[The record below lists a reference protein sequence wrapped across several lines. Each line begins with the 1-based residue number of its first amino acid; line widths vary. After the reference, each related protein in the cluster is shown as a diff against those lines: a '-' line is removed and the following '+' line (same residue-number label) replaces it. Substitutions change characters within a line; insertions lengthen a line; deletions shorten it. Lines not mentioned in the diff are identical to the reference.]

1 MSQAELLAPSPVVPS
16 FPPLSYQGVPVL
28 TTEMLA
34 QAYEVEPYQIRQ
46 NFRNNRE
53 RFVEGKH
60 FFHLSGNDLKEF
72 KNCVENFYSVQ
83 LGKRAP
89 SLTLWTE
96 RGAARNAKMLDSD
109 RAWDMFELLEETF
122 FRVVRPDPI
131 PVPDDFPGTLS
142 ITPSSVADRKPLRA
156 LVGSWAKLANAP
168 FDACWNQLK
177 AAFQLANIKELPQE
191 WIPDAL
197 AWVQAKIDALPKAL
211 PPQPERL
218 PLYRNGAFYLP
229 PANNPAHKPGPQE
242 EALMALWKEW
252 GSRTRE
258 LEQLFNSLSRDL
270 DACRGKTFAYAISDL
285 GRHANTAFGTDAILE
300 GLYASQDTACDLFR
314 QALHSMSRQLL
325 LSLNVAVAMGR

>member
-1 MSQAELLAPSPVVPS
+1 MTTALTFNGITLSPISHQNSPWIRAVELAKALGFKREDQAAKIYRAHADEFTPDMAQLVEITDNADSAFPVKSLIFSLRGCHLVAMFARTPVAKAFRRWVLDVLDKLDAEQRAASPSPTPDG
-16 FPPLSYQGVPVL
+16 FTGPLSL
-28 TTEMLA
+28 
-34 QAYEVEPYQIRQ
+34 
-46 NFRNNRE
+46 
-53 RFVEGKH
+53 
-60 FFHLSGNDLKEF
+60 
-72 KNCVENFYSVQ
+72 
-83 LGKRAP
+83 
-89 SLTLWTE
+89 
-96 RGAARNAKMLDSD
+96 
-109 RAWDMFELLEETF
+109 
-122 FRVVRPDPI
+122 
-131 PVPDDFPGTLS
+131 
-142 ITPSSVADRKPLRA
+142 TPSSVADRRPLRA
-156 LVGSWAKLANAP
+156 LVGSWAQVSGLP
-168 FDACWNQLK
+168 FAACWNQLK

-197 AWVQAKIDALPKAL
+197 AWVQARIDALPRAL

-285 GRHANTAFGTDAILE
+285 GRHADTAFSTDAMLE
-300 GLYASQDTACDLFR
+300 GLHASQDTACDLFR

>member
-1 MSQAELLAPSPVVPS
+1 MEMALTFNDVTLSPISHQNNLWIRAVELAHALGYAQENSVSRIYRSNSDEFTPDMTQVIEIFDGADSALSTKARIFSLRGCHLVAMFARTPVAKAFRRWVLDVLDKLDAE
-16 FPPLSYQGVPVL
+16 Q
-28 TTEMLA
+28 
-34 QAYEVEPYQIRQ
+34 
-46 NFRNNRE
+46 
-53 RFVEGKH
+53 H
-60 FFHLSGNDLKEF
+60 
-72 KNCVENFYSVQ
+72 
-83 LGKRAP
+83 
-89 SLTLWTE
+89 
-96 RGAARNAKMLDSD
+96 AARNITQDI
-109 RAWDMFELLEETF
+109 
-122 FRVVRPDPI
+122 V
-131 PVPDDFPGTLS
+131 DFPGSIS
-142 ITPSSVADRKPLRA
+142 ITPSTTEDRKPLRA
-156 LVGSWAKLANAP
+156 LVGSWAKLSNAP

-285 GRHANTAFGTDAILE
+285 GRHADTAFSTDAMLE
-300 GLYASQDTACDLFR
+300 GLHASQDTACDLFR

>member
-109 RAWDMFELLEETF
+109 RAWDVFELLEETF
-122 FRVVRPDPI
+122 FRVVRPAPS
-131 PVPDDFPGTLS
+131 PTPDDFTGTLS

-156 LVGSWAKLANAP
+156 LVGSWAQVSGLP
-168 FDACWNQLK
+168 FAACWNQLK
-177 AAFQLANIKELPQE
+177 AAFNLANIKELPQE
-191 WIPDAL
+191 WIPDAID
-197 AWVQAKIDALPKAL
+197 WVQKRIDALPAPATAAAL
-211 PPQPERL
+211 P
-218 PLYRNGAFYLP
+218 ASTSS
-229 PANNPAHKPGPQE
+229 PADDAEGHLAAIRDHIRHIHRHE
-242 EALMALWKEW
+242 EALFLLARRALPAARKPQDMY
-252 GSRTRE
+252 SPARRTGLSAFQSMEDCAGALDYSLRA
-258 LEQLFNSLSRDL
+258 LESAARTML
-270 DACRGKTFAYAISDL
+270 TL
-285 GRHANTAFGTDAILE
+285 GR
-300 GLYASQDTACDLFR
+300 
-314 QALHSMSRQLL
+314 
-325 LSLNVAVAMGR
+325 

>member
-1 MSQAELLAPSPVVPS
+1 MSQAQLIPEAFSPSVSLHSGRPA
-16 FPPLSYQGVPVL
+16 
-28 TTEMLA
+28 TTSL
-34 QAYEVEPYQIRQ
+34 EVA
-46 NFRNNRE
+46 
-53 RFVEGKH
+53 K
-60 FFHLSGNDLKEF
+60 FF
-72 KNCVENFYSVQ
+72 
-83 LGKRAP
+83 GKRHDNVLRDVDALLSQLP
-89 SLTLWTE
+89 ENSLQLNFEETYQEQETPLGVKQARMFILYRDGFMLLVMGYTGKKALAMKLAYIE
-96 RGAARNAKMLDSD
+96 AFNRMEEELARQKEAARNITHD
-109 RAWDMFELLEETF
+109 T
-122 FRVVRPDPI
+122 V
-131 PVPDDFPGTLS
+131 DFPGTLS

-156 LVGSWAKLANAP
+156 LVGSWAKLANVP
-168 FDACWNQLK
+168 FDVCWNQLK
-177 AAFQLANIKELPQE
+177 AAFQLTNIRDLPQE

-285 GRHANTAFGTDAILE
+285 GRHADTAFSTDAMLE
-300 GLYASQDTACDLFR
+300 GLYASQDTARDLFR

-325 LSLNVAVAMGR
+325 LSLNVAVALSR

>member
-1 MSQAELLAPSPVVPS
+1 MEMALTFNDVTLSPISHQNNLWIRAVELAHALGYAQENSVSRIYRSNSDEFTPDMTQVIEIFDGADSALSTKARIFSLRGCHLVAMFARTPVAKAFRRWVLDVLDKLDAE
-16 FPPLSYQGVPVL
+16 Q
-28 TTEMLA
+28 
-34 QAYEVEPYQIRQ
+34 
-46 NFRNNRE
+46 
-53 RFVEGKH
+53 H
-60 FFHLSGNDLKEF
+60 
-72 KNCVENFYSVQ
+72 
-83 LGKRAP
+83 
-89 SLTLWTE
+89 
-96 RGAARNAKMLDSD
+96 AARNITQDI
-109 RAWDMFELLEETF
+109 
-122 FRVVRPDPI
+122 V
-131 PVPDDFPGTLS
+131 DFPGSIS
-142 ITPSSVADRKPLRA
+142 ITPSTTEDRKPLRA
-156 LVGSWAKLANAP
+156 LVGSWAKLSNAP
-168 FDACWNQLK
+168 IDACWNQLK

-285 GRHANTAFGTDAILE
+285 GRHADTAFSTDAMLE
-300 GLYASQDTACDLFR
+300 GLHASQDTACDLFR

>member
-1 MSQAELLAPSPVVPS
+1 MTQVLIFNEITLSPVTYQNSLWIRATELARALGYSDTRKITHLYERNADEFTPEMTQVIEITDVPEMGTLENLRRKARIFS
-16 FPPLSYQGVPVL
+16 LRGCHLVAMFARTPV
-28 TTEMLA
+28 A
-34 QAYEVEPYQIRQ
+34 KA
-46 NFRNNRE
+46 FRRWVLDVLDKLDAE
-53 RFVEGKH
+53 QH
-60 FFHLSGNDLKEF
+60 
-72 KNCVENFYSVQ
+72 
-83 LGKRAP
+83 
-89 SLTLWTE
+89 
-96 RGAARNAKMLDSD
+96 AARNITQDI
-109 RAWDMFELLEETF
+109 
-122 FRVVRPDPI
+122 V
-131 PVPDDFPGTLS
+131 DFPGTLS
-142 ITPSSVADRKPLRA
+142 LTPSTTEDRKPLRA
-156 LVGSWAKLANAP
+156 LVGSWAKLSNAP

-177 AAFQLANIKELPQE
+177 AAFQLANIRDLPQE
-191 WIPDAL
+191 WIPDAI
-197 AWVQAKIDALPKAL
+197 AWVQKRIDALPKAL

-285 GRHANTAFGTDAILE
+285 GRHADTAFGTDAILE
-300 GLYASQDTACDLFR
+300 GLYASQDTAHDLFR